1 MSKNEKTTTC
11 ADALAANGLIY
22 TRALSL
28 EVSTLQED
36 FEEIAHVGSAPLSE
50 ENPALENGTDEGVS
64 ERSPASNALL
74 SEGMHWLEPDTLLAN
89 PLSEL
94 IYGNDMTGCL
104 LASVREDGIQSP
116 LVVCKD
122 GLKVISGNT
131 RLRVAKELGMAKVPV
146 LFVEGELTS
155 EEERNLVL
163 SHNVAREKTN
173 EMKVREYRCYL
184 EIEKGQAKQR
194 AAAVKKGSV
203 KVPNLAPA
211 KSRDV
216 AADKVGGT
224 HSSLQTGLKVVEAI
238 DRLTADGR
246 VDEVNRLRNVLN
258 EKGYSP
264 AKNLAVMQRWLVE
277 DKPKGEVGSKS
288 ASKSE
293 PPPAAVFEPSPTPT
307 VGKGTKT
314 EHQEALQA
322 GSELATERA
331 QAAGVPQQGVDSQ
344 ALDAL
349 FKALDEV
356 EVFLSGEDVALL
368 SEELKARIGARLGTV
383 NALAICG
390 GITIKAS

>member
-1 MSKNEKTTTC
+1 
-11 ADALAANGLIY
+11 
-22 TRALSL
+22 
-28 EVSTLQED
+28 
-36 FEEIAHVGSAPLSE
+36 
-50 ENPALENGTDEGVS
+50 
-64 ERSPASNALL
+64 
-74 SEGMHWLEPDTLLAN
+74 MHWLEPDTLQAN

-94 IYGNDMTGCL
+94 IYGNAMTDSL
-104 LASVREDGIQSP
+104 RASVREDGIQSP

-173 EMKVREYRCYL
+173 EMKVREYQCYL

-194 AAAVKKGSV
+194 AEGVKKGSV

-246 VDEVNRLRNVLN
+246 VDEATRLRKVLN
-258 EKGYSP
+258 ENGYSP
-264 AKNLAVMQRWLVE
+264 AKNLAVSQLWLA
-277 DKPKGEVGSKS
+277 KNKSKGELGSKS
-288 ASKSE
+288 AENSE
-293 PPPAAVFEPSPTPT
+293 PAPSAILEPSPTPA
-307 VGKGTKT
+307 VGKGTTT
-314 EHQEALQA
+314 EPQEAPQA

-331 QAAGVPQQGVDSQ
+331 QEAGVPQHGVESQ
-344 ALDAL
+344 VLDAL
-349 FKALDEV
+349 FKAFDEIAA
-356 EVFLSGEDVALL
+356 FLSGEDVALL
-368 SEELKARIGARLGTV
+368 SEELKVRIGARLGTV
-383 NALAICG
+383 NALAICE
-390 GITIKAS
+390 GITIKAT

>member
-22 TRALSL
+22 TRAIRS
-28 EVSTLQED
+28 EATENQDDREGKG
-36 FEEIAHVGSAPLSE
+36 AVGAAPLSE
-50 ENPALENGTDEGVS
+50 ENPAGENGIGEGLL
-64 ERSPASNALL
+64 ERSPASKALL
-74 SEGMHWLEPDTLLAN
+74 SEGMHWLEPQTLQAN
-89 PLSEL
+89 PLSES
-94 IYGNDMTGCL
+94 IYGNGMSDSLM
-104 LASVREDGIQSP
+104 ASVREDGIQSP

-246 VDEVNRLRNVLN
+246 VDEANRLRNVLN
-258 EKGYSP
+258 ERGYSP

-277 DKPKGEVGSKS
+277 EKPKLEINSK
-288 ASKSE
+288 
-293 PPPAAVFEPSPTPT
+293 PAADSNPAPSAILEPSPTPA
-307 VGKGTKT
+307 VGKGTTT
-314 EHQEALQA
+314 EPQDEPQE
-322 GSELATERA
+322 GPELATERA
-331 QAAGVPQQGVDSQ
+331 QEAGVPRAIDSQ
-344 ALDAL
+344 VLDAL
-349 FKALDEV
+349 LKAFDEIAA
-356 EVFLSGEDVALL
+356 FLSGEDVALL
-368 SEELKARIGARLGTV
+368 SEELKVRIGARLGTV
-383 NALAICG
+383 NALAICE